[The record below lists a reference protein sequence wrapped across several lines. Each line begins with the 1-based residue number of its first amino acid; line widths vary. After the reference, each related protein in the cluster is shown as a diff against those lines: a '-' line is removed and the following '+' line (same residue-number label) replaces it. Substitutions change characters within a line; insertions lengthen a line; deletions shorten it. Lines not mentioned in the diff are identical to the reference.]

1 MKIMEMLTEER
12 QLRGKTET
20 QINKLTVKLEETEKE
35 RDRLKAVINLTNQ
48 KKERSPVD
56 ELELKEE
63 KLQLQVQIE
72 NLKLSNSNEVKE
84 MEERFSLERSDLIG
98 RLEETKK
105 ELEQQTSDS
114 KVRMLYLRILFIL
127 FFGFLAFEEG
137 VRRGSV
143 EVTGTEQ

>member
-1 MKIMEMLTEER
+1 MERLTEER
-12 QLRGKTET
+12 QLRINNET
-20 QINKLTVKLEETEKE
+20 QVKELTVKLEETEKE
-35 RDRLKAVINLTNQ
+35 RDRFKAVINLTSQ

-72 NLKLSNSNEVKE
+72 NLKLSNSKEVKE
-84 MEERFSLERSDLIG
+84 IEEKFLLERSDLIG

-114 KVRMLYLRILFIL
+114 KV
-127 FFGFLAFEEG
+127 
-137 VRRGSV
+137 S
-143 EVTGTEQ
+143 TH